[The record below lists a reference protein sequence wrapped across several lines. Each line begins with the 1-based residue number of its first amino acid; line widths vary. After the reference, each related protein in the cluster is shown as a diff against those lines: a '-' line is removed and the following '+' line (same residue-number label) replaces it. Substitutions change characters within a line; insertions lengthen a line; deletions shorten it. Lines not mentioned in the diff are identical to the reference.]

1 MCIPT
6 IYRSRQ
12 QESLPDIRKQ
22 FQMQTIQNIY
32 SPYRN
37 MCITTSGLTSWFYS
51 NVQKHSPVFSV
62 ILDWIF
68 HTHICG
74 AKKGGVGVGVTLIGN
89 KQHNWLCSFSIMSSK
104 QQIFSKG
111 EYVMSAPWITVA
123 HSRTGKGFEY
133 LLRQTR
139 MTGADFTFMP
149 TEILIFISFSNR
161 N

>member
-32 SPYRN
+32 SPYWN

-104 QQIFSKG
+104 QQIFCRCFILKRRVCDVRSLNYSSTQQDRKG
-111 EYVMSAPWITVA
+111 LW
-123 HSRTGKGFEY
+123 
-133 LLRQTR
+133 
-139 MTGADFTFMP
+139 
-149 TEILIFISFSNR
+149 ISFEAN
-161 N
+161 